1 MLPSPEVIDLPA
13 HCPNKTLSVAPEKLH
28 PEQVL
33 DANKLRS
40 LSAENPASIPVK
52 PAPHPKK
59 QVAVTELI
67 PDIFVAVSPMIFP
80 FAVIFPVKVEAPP
93 TVTSVLIATLLAFKF
108 KSP

>member
-1 MLPSPEVIDLPA
+1 MNTLQTPLDPSKSSPALVPATKLPCASG
-13 HCPNKTLSVAPEKLH
+13 
-28 PEQVL
+28 
-33 DANKLRS
+33 
-40 LSAENPASIPVK
+40 ENPASIPVK

-67 PDIFVAVSPMIFP
+67 PDIFVALSPIIFP